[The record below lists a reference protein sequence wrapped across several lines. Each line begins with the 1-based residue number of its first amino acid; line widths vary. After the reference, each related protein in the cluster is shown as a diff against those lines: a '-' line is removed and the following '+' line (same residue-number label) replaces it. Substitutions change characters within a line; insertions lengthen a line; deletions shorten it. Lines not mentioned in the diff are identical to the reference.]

1 MLRRTNLPRR
11 RSRMT
16 AVTGLTALATLVAC
30 GSSGHLLVTGQPG
43 PVSSTSTSFP
53 TNTSVGPS
61 QTATTTA
68 VSPTSTAAASSSA
81 DCQVAQDHQPSG
93 DPSDMDNPSSDKIV
107 STDNVSYSQ
116 AGGTFLPSGIN
127 GPDTT
132 AIAVS
137 TVVGRDRAH
146 SRNAAERGKGIIVRA
161 PGKPAPPDEATRPAP
176 PPPGVGRTVDLQTG
190 RNLRLRITKVI
201 RGNVSAPSCL
211 DIDVPD
217 GVALGHLTDNPS

>member
-1 MLRRTNLPRR
+1 
-11 RSRMT
+11 
-16 AVTGLTALATLVAC
+16 
-30 GSSGHLLVTGQPG
+30 
-43 PVSSTSTSFP
+43 
-53 TNTSVGPS
+53 
-61 QTATTTA
+61 
-68 VSPTSTAAASSSA
+68 
-81 DCQVAQDHQPSG
+81 
-93 DPSDMDNPSSDKIV
+93 MDNPSSDKIV

-217 GVALGHLTDNPS
+217 GVALGHLTDNPSYPPVIGVGEQLLVLWAPVDGMTTVAAVLPVSSDGTTYSSPGGSQRFPVSTLHS